1 MRNNEMGL
9 TGPEKPQLPRR
20 FGSGLIEPFSVPFS
34 LPVQFKISGSVGWI
48 APLLGGVGRALAV
61 VSLLLEP
68 VAAGLAAG
76 KPASDC
82 RAAQVRVR
90 GYT

>member
-1 MRNNEMGL
+1 MMYVKYPPSQQNVEDLRAERGIAICHE
-9 TGPEKPQLPRR
+9 T
-20 FGSGLIEPFSVPFS
+20 VPFS
-34 LPVQFKISGSVGWI
+34 LLVQFKISGSVGWI